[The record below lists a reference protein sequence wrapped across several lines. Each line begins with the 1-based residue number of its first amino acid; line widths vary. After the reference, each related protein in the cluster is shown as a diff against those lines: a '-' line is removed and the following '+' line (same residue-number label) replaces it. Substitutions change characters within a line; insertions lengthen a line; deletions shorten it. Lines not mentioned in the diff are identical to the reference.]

1 MSTSLQKEFSKSLL
15 GKDLLY
21 KFPKI
26 ELHRHLE
33 GTFDLDTLYNLSVK
47 NDLDTPRD
55 RAKFKEY
62 CQFPKDHDSD
72 FLLFLGKFH
81 NNWYKSLDD
90 VSEVVFNSVKNI
102 KKEGLHYIELRFSPE
117 HYALVNDFDRI
128 DITKLV
134 VDSANSAARQT
145 DLKIKYIL
153 TFNRGKQ
160 TADGMI
166 ALYKKM
172 LDLNIDSIVGVDLAG
187 DEKNYPPELFIRF
200 FDFVKKVGVHKIDIH
215 AGEVTD
221 SSQIWTAIDK
231 LHADR
236 IGHGVSAIHDK
247 KLQLE
252 LIERQIYLCQCVI
265 SNFQTAAWS
274 DTPTHPLPRLF
285 RNNVPV
291 SISSDD
297 PTIQNA
303 NLVDDY
309 RTIIESFDFNFQ
321 DLVDINFNTID
332 ASFLSK
338 DQKSTMKEDYS
349 QALDSFIIENS

>member
-1 MSTSLQKEFSKSLL
+1 MSTSLHKEFSKSLL
-15 GKDLLY
+15 HKDLLY

-33 GTFDLDTLYNLSVK
+33 GTFDLDTLYDLSIK

-55 RAKFKEY
+55 KAEFKEY

-81 NNWYKSLDD
+81 NNWYNSLDD
-90 VSEVVFNSVKNI
+90 VSKVVFNSVKNI

-117 HYALVNDFDRI
+117 HYALVNNFDRI

-134 VDSANSAARQT
+134 VEAADSAALQT

-160 TADGMI
+160 TAEEMI
-166 ALYKKM
+166 ELYKKM

-187 DEKNYPPELFIRF
+187 DETNYPPELFINF
-200 FDFVKKVGVHKIDIH
+200 FDFVKRVGIHKIDIH
-215 AGEVTD
+215 AGEVSD
-221 SSQIWTAIDK
+221 SRQIWTAIDK

-236 IGHGVSAIHDK
+236 IGHGVSAIHDE
-247 KLQLE
+247 KLQKE
-252 LIERQIYLCQCVI
+252 LIDRQIYLCQCVI

-285 RNNVPV
+285 RKNVPV

-303 NLVDDY
+303 DLVDDY
-309 RTIIESFDFNFQ
+309 STIIESFDFSFQ
-321 DLVDINFNTID
+321 ELVKINLDTIE

-338 DQKSTMKEDYS
+338 DQKSTLKEDYS
-349 QALDSFIIENS
+349 QAVDSFIRDNS

>member
-1 MSTSLQKEFSKSLL
+1 MSASLKNDFSKSLL
-15 GKDLLY
+15 DKDLLY

-33 GTFDLDTLYNLSVK
+33 GTFDLDTLYDLSIK

-55 RAKFKEY
+55 KVKFKEY

-90 VSEVVFNSVKNI
+90 VSRVVFNSVQNI
-102 KKEGLHYIELRFSPE
+102 KKEGHHYIELRFSPE

-134 VDSANSAARQT
+134 IEASDAAARQT
-145 DLKIKYIL
+145 GLNIKYLL

-160 TADGMI
+160 TAEEMI
-166 ALYKKM
+166 DLYKKM

-187 DEKNYPPELFIRF
+187 DETNYPPEAFVKF
-200 FDFVKKVGVHKIDIH
+200 FDFVKSIGIHKIDIH

-236 IGHGVSAIHDK
+236 IGHGVSAIHDE
-247 KLQLE
+247 KLQLQ

-274 DTPTHPLPRLF
+274 DTPSHPLPRLF
-285 RNNVPV
+285 RKNVPV

-309 RTIIESFDFNFQ
+309 FTIIKNFDFTFKE
-321 DLVDINFNTID
+321 LVKINMNTIE
-332 ASFLSK
+332 ASFLSE
-338 DQKSTMKEDYS
+338 DQKIRMKESYS
-349 QALDSFIIENS
+349 AAVNLFVRENS

>member
-1 MSTSLQKEFSKSLL
+1 MSTSLQNEFSKSLL
-15 GKDLLY
+15 DKDLLY

-55 RAKFKEY
+55 KAEFKEF

-90 VSEVVFNSVKNI
+90 VSEVVFNSVRNI

-117 HYALVNDFDRI
+117 HFALVNDFDRL
-128 DITKLV
+128 DITRLIIENA
-134 VDSANSAARQT
+134 DAAARQT

-160 TADGMI
+160 TADEMI
-166 ALYKKM
+166 ELYKKV
-172 LDLNIDSIVGVDLAG
+172 LDLNIDSIIGVDLAG
-187 DEKNYPPELFIRF
+187 DETNYPPELFIKF
-200 FDFVKKVGVHKIDIH
+200 FDYVKHVGIHKIDIH

-236 IGHGVSAIHDK
+236 IGHGVSAIHDN

-252 LIERQIYLCQCVI
+252 LTERKIYLCQCVI
-265 SNFQTAAWS
+265 SNFQTASWS

-285 RNNVPV
+285 RRNVPV

-303 NLVDDY
+303 DLVDDY
-309 RTIIESFDFNFQ
+309 MTIIKTFDFSFKE
-321 DLVDINFNTID
+321 LVKINFDTIE
-332 ASFLSK
+332 ASFLSE
-338 DQKSTMKEDYS
+338 DQKRKLKEDYT
-349 QALDSFIIENS
+349 QAVDSFINENS

>member
-15 GKDLLY
+15 DKDLLY

-47 NDLDTPRD
+47 NNLDTPRD
-55 RAKFKEY
+55 TAEFREY

-134 VDSANSAARQT
+134 VDSADSAARQT

-160 TADGMI
+160 TADEMI

-187 DEKNYPPELFIRF
+187 DETNYPPELFTRF
-200 FDFVKKVGVHKIDIH
+200 FDFVKNVGVHKIDIH

-252 LIERQIYLCQCVI
+252 LKERQIYLCQCVI

-309 RTIIESFDFNFQ
+309 KTIIESFDFDFQ
-321 DLVDINFNTID
+321 DLVDINFDTID

-349 QALDSFIIENS
+349 QAVDSFIRENS

>member
-1 MSTSLQKEFSKSLL
+1 MSTSLQKKFSKSLL
-15 GKDLLY
+15 DKDLLY

-33 GTFDLDTLYNLSVK
+33 GTFDLDTLYDLSVK

-55 RAKFKEY
+55 KAKFKEY

-90 VSEVVFNSVKNI
+90 VSKVVFNSVKNI

-134 VDSANSAARQT
+134 VESADAAAKQT
-145 DLKIKYIL
+145 NLKIKYLL
-153 TFNRGKQ
+153 TFNRMKQ
-160 TADGMI
+160 NADEMI
-166 ALYKKM
+166 ELYKKM
-172 LDLNIDSIVGVDLAG
+172 LDLNIDSIIGVDLAG
-187 DEKNYPPELFIRF
+187 DETNYPPELFVKF
-200 FDFVKKVGVHKIDIH
+200 FDFVKNVGIHKIDIH
-215 AGEVTD
+215 AGEVSD
-221 SSQIWTAIDK
+221 SGQIWTAIDK

-236 IGHGVSAIHDK
+236 IGHGVSSIHDER
-247 KLQLE
+247 LQKE
-252 LIERQIYLCQCVI
+252 LIDRQIYLCQCVI

-285 RNNVPV
+285 RKNVPV

-309 RTIIESFDFNFQ
+309 STIVKFFNFTFE
-321 DLVDINFNTID
+321 DLVKINFDTIK
-332 ASFLSK
+332 ASFLSE
-338 DQKSTMKEDYS
+338 DQKRRMEEDYS
-349 QALDSFIIENS
+349 EALDSFISENS